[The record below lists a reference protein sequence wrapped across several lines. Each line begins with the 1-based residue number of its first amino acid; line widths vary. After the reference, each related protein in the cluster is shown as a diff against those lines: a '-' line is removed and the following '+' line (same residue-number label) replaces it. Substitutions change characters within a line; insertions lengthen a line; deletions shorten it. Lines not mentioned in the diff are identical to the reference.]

1 MKKLIKRSIC
11 TVLTMCLVLGM
22 FSCTLLAGA
31 AGNVAKIGN
40 TEYATLKAA
49 HDAASAGDTIVL
61 IGDVDTYLKVQKDIT
76 LDLNGHTLTNS
87 NGGGDLITLANGNIT
102 VIDSVGTGKC
112 ISDFDNAENHYEPTI
127 IWSSNSTK
135 KATIYGGTWTMDKDN
150 NPNSGFVF
158 AANMDIYGG
167 TFAYA
172 KDSAYQHSL
181 FNTGFKVNLYGGN
194 FNDNKITPAKDY
206 EYAEQP
212 DGTWNVVPNHE
223 HDYSVFVETV
233 APTYTKGGYDIYKC
247 AHCVNTTQTNFTD
260 RVIAYSDW
268 SVTGTAGGTVLINGE
283 AVDAA
288 AKYEIGST
296 ATLTAIA
303 DEDYGFV
310 EWRDGEG
317 NVVSQK
323 STYEITF
330 GETLTLVAVFS
341 DDIEV
346 ILDNEISGIEYV
358 MMDGFVSDEWI
369 LKGDSGYMNINA
381 NNQLVSQRRGH
392 NTATSV
398 NTYNVSNGFTLSG
411 YFDFTGARFSFSSS
425 HIQVGSLKVQ
435 IAPTDHIGP
444 VYMKVYNGDSL
455 IATSY
460 NTIANN
466 FSEGG
471 ALTKNYAISVDDNG
485 MLTVTI
491 NDEKVAFD
499 AEDTY
504 TVDVS
509 DCSLDNANVIIF
521 HGWVGDP
528 GGGEAYFY
536 DFKFTAPFPYSSVS
550 DFTGFLAGLN
560 TDSSLDTI
568 NYAKALYNVV
578 INNGSELLAANVE
591 PYYSYITAAES
602 FTWGL
607 VDVLCDENGTILID
621 DAAYDANGTLTAGTT
636 HTVTAVP
643 NDRYNFAGFVDADG
657 NVITTEPTYTF
668 VASADTYVRATF
680 IAKVYSNWNFIATEG
695 GKILVDGADID
706 ASAEYEVGTKALLTV
721 EAEEGYVFLYW
732 KDADGVVVSGDA
744 EFLVEFENNTT
755 YQAVFSNNPDD
766 MLDYELTTL
775 RKVLI
780 STYLEDEWTLQNGD
794 ATNNFS
800 YIQDGNL
807 YLSTRTNS
815 LATSTKTYNLS
826 TGFELSGVFDFRSR
840 GHNMQYA
847 PYIQV
852 GNLKIHYSTSSTT
865 NPVYLHIIDTATNTT
880 LAASNE
886 AVSPTFTGDEMCGD
900 IKITVDSKG
909 MLTIKYNGNIVL
921 WGDSKEKSVDVSNV
935 DLSDANVYV
944 YLNWVS
950 STPQIVN
957 TCKDI
962 LLKQGIP
969 FSTVEDFQTYI
980 DAVDC
985 DDAAALELG
994 KYFVAIVKDFGSEE
1008 LVSKIND
1015 FNFYKAKYDI
1025 GATAGGKIQENG
1037 VDFVNDY
1044 RTTNRLAVGTVL
1056 DLTAVAEAGYTFAYW
1071 ADANG
1076 AIKSYDANI
1085 TVILG
1090 DKATTVSA
1098 VFTKDSAANGE
1109 NVTISFQNRSGKVVS
1124 AVTVAKGTAVALPE
1138 LSAAKS
1144 YGYTVN
1150 GWVVNGEIIA
1160 SGSITADADMVIY
1173 ANYSKNSTVY
1183 KVEVTGSVENVNG
1196 KYSYNDLVKV
1206 TFDADAL
1213 SEGEY
1218 FGGWCNEDE
1227 VIVSYSEN
1235 YSFHVGSDVE
1245 LFAVISDEAVADVPA
1260 ISVTDVSLVY
1270 GGAKASFLTERYL
1283 PAGYSFVTAGVI
1295 YTASDDFEELTLD
1308 AVNGT
1313 TIRSKA
1319 VASMDACG
1327 QYRQIVGSTTGA
1339 TLNVSLAAYLTYV
1352 DADGNMNTI
1361 YSSTYAQTIN
1371 Q

>member
-87 NGGGDLITLANGNIT
+87 NGGGDLITLDNGNIT

-150 NPNSGFVF
+150 NPNGGFAF

-181 FNTGFKVNLYGGN
+181 FNTDFKVNLYGGN
-194 FNDNKITPAKDY
+194 FNDNKVTPAKDY

-296 ATLTAIA
+296 ATLTVVA
-303 DEDYGFV
+303 EDGYGFV

-369 LKGDSGYMNINA
+369 LKGDNGYMNINA

-411 YFDFTGARFSFSSS
+411 YFDFTGAKFSFSSS

-435 IAPTDHIGP
+435 FAPTDANGP
-444 VYMKVYNGDSL
+444 VTLKVLNGDTVLAS
-455 IATSY
+455 SY

-471 ALTKNYAISVDDNG
+471 ALAKNYAISVDDKG
-485 MLTVTI
+485 MLTVTM
-491 NDEKVAFD
+491 NDEKVAFG

-509 DCSLDNANVIIF
+509 ACNFTNANVIIF

-528 GGGEAYFY
+528 GGGEARFY
-536 DFKFTAPFPYSSVS
+536 DFKFAAPFPYSSVS

-560 TDSSLDTI
+560 ADSSLDTI
-568 NYAKALYNVV
+568 NYAKTLYNVV

-602 FTWGL
+602 LTWGL
-607 VDVLCDENGTILID
+607 IDVLCDENGTILID

-680 IAKVYSNWNFIATEG
+680 IAKVYSNWNLIATEG

-732 KDADGVVVSGDA
+732 KDAEGVVVSGNA
-744 EFLVEFENNTT
+744 EFLIEFENNTT

-766 MLDYELTTL
+766 MLNYELTTI
-775 RKVLI
+775 RNVLI
-780 STYLEDEWTLQNGD
+780 DTYIADEWTLTNGGD
-794 ATNNFS
+794 NGKS
-800 YIQDGNL
+800 YIKDGSL
-807 YLSTRTNS
+807 FLSTRQNS
-815 LATSTKTYNLS
+815 TATSNLAYNLS
-826 TGFELSGVFDFRSR
+826 TGFHLSGHFDFRSR
-840 GHNMQYA
+840 GNNLTNA
-847 PYIQV
+847 PYIQI
-852 GNLKIHYSTSSTT
+852 GNLQIYYSTTGTT
-865 NPVYLHIIDTATNTT
+865 NPVYLNIIDTATNTT
-880 LAASNE
+880 LATSN
-886 AVSPTFTGDEMCGD
+886 APVADTFTGDLMNAD
-900 IKITVDSKG
+900 VDVVVDNNG
-909 MLTIKYNGNIVL
+909 LLTIKYNNSVVF
-921 WGDSKEKSVDVSNV
+921 WGDAKANTVDVSNV
-935 DLSDANVYV
+935 NLSSATIIIF
-944 YLNWVS
+944 LNWVS
-950 STPQIVN
+950 SSDLIVN
-957 TCKDI
+957 ENKDFK
-962 LLKQGIP
+962 LEQSIP
-969 FSTVEDFQTYI
+969 FSTIADFQEYI
-980 DAVDC
+980 DSIDT
-985 DDAAALELG
+985 DDEEALELG
-994 KYFVAIVKDFGSEE
+994 KYYVAIVKENGSDE
-1008 LVSKIND
+1008 LVSKIDD

-1025 GATAGGKIQENG
+1025 GAIAGGKIQANG

-1044 RTTNRLAVGTVL
+1044 RYTNRLAVGTVL
-1056 DLTAVAEAGYTFAYW
+1056 NLEAIADAGYTFAYW
-1071 ADANG
+1071 ADAEG
-1076 AIKSYDANI
+1076 AVKSYDANI
-1085 TVILG
+1085 TVVLG
-1090 DKATTVSA
+1090 DKATIVSA
-1098 VFTKDSAANGE
+1098 VFTKDTADDSE

-1124 AVTVAKGTAVALPE
+1124 AVTVAKGTDVTLPQ
-1138 LSAAKS
+1138 LSAAS
-1144 YGYTVN
+1144 CFGYTVN
-1150 GWVVNGEIIA
+1150 GWIINGEIVA
-1160 SGSITADADMVIY
+1160 SGTVTADKDMIISAD
-1173 ANYSKNSTVY
+1173 YSKASTVY
-1183 KVEVTGSVENVNG
+1183 TVEVVGSVENVDG

-1218 FGGWCNEDE
+1218 FGGWCNEDGS
-1227 VIVSYSEN
+1227 VVSYNEN
-1235 YSFHVGSDVE
+1235 YSFYVGSDVV
-1245 LFAVISDEAVADVPA
+1245 LYAVISEEDVADVPA
-1260 ISVTDVSLVY
+1260 ITVTDASLINN
-1270 GGAKASFLTERYL
+1270 GTEASFLTERYI
-1283 PAGYSFVTAGVI
+1283 PEGYTFVTAGVV
-1295 YTASDDFEELTLD
+1295 YTASDDFDTLTLD

-1313 TIRSKA
+1313 TIRSRA
-1319 VASMDACG
+1319 VASMNGCG
-1327 QYRQIVGSTTGA
+1327 QYRQTIGSTTGA
-1339 TLNVSLAAYLTYV
+1339 TLNISLAAYLTYV

-1361 YSSTYAQTIN
+1361 YSSTYALTIN

>member
-87 NGGGDLITLANGNIT
+87 NGGGDLITLENGNIT

-127 IWSSNSTK
+127 IWSSNSSK
-135 KATIYGGTWTMDKDN
+135 KATIYGGTWTIDKDN
-150 NPNSGFVF
+150 NPNGGFAF

-181 FNTGFKVNLYGGN
+181 FSTDFKVNLYGGN

-212 DGTWNVVPNHE
+212 DGTWNVVPEHE

-247 AHCVNTTQTNFTD
+247 AHCVSTTQTNFTD

-268 SVTGTAGGTVLINGE
+268 SVTGTTGGTVLINGE
-283 AVDAA
+283 AVDATA
-288 AKYEIGST
+288 QYEIGST
-296 ATLTAIA
+296 ASVTAIA

-310 EWRDGEG
+310 EWQDGEG

-369 LKGDSGYMNINA
+369 LKGDNGYMNINA

-411 YFDFTGARFSFSSS
+411 YFDFTGAKFSFSSS

-435 IAPTDHIGP
+435 FAPTDANGP
-444 VYMKVYNGDSL
+444 VTLKVLNGDTVLAS
-455 IATSY
+455 SY
-460 NTIANN
+460 NTIDNN

-471 ALTKNYAISVDDNG
+471 ALAKNYAISVDDKG
-485 MLTVTI
+485 MLTVTM
-491 NDEKVAFD
+491 NDEKVAFG

-509 DCSLDNANVIIF
+509 ACNFTNANVIIF

-528 GGGEAYFY
+528 GGGEARFY
-536 DFKFTAPFPYSSVS
+536 DFKFAAPFPYSSVS

-560 TDSSLDTI
+560 ADSSLDTI

-602 FTWGL
+602 LTWGL

-680 IAKVYSNWNFIATEG
+680 IAKVYSNWNLIATEG

-732 KDADGVVVSGDA
+732 KDAEGVVVSGNA
-744 EFLVEFENNTT
+744 EFLIEFENNTT

-766 MLDYELTTL
+766 MLNYELTTI
-775 RKVLI
+775 RNVLI
-780 STYLEDEWTLQNGD
+780 DTYIADEWTLTNGGD
-794 ATNNFS
+794 NGKS
-800 YIQDGNL
+800 YIKDGSL
-807 YLSTRTNS
+807 FLSTRQNS
-815 LATSTKTYNLS
+815 TATSNLAYNLS
-826 TGFELSGVFDFRSR
+826 TGFHLSGHFDFRSR
-840 GHNMQYA
+840 GNNLTNA
-847 PYIQV
+847 PYIQI
-852 GNLKIHYSTSSTT
+852 GNLQIYYSTTGTT
-865 NPVYLHIIDTATNTT
+865 NPVYLNIIDTATNTT
-880 LAASNE
+880 LATSN
-886 AVSPTFTGDEMCGD
+886 APVADTFTGDLMNAD
-900 IKITVDSKG
+900 VDVVVDNNG
-909 MLTIKYNGNIVL
+909 LLTIKYNNSVVF
-921 WGDSKEKSVDVSNV
+921 WGDAKANTVDVSNV
-935 DLSDANVYV
+935 NLSSATIIIF
-944 YLNWVS
+944 LNWVS
-950 STPQIVN
+950 SSDLIVN
-957 TCKDI
+957 ENRDFK
-962 LLKQGIP
+962 LEQAIP
-969 FSTVEDFQTYI
+969 FSTIADFQEYI
-980 DAVDC
+980 DSIDT
-985 DDAAALELG
+985 DDEEALELG
-994 KYFVAIVKDFGSEE
+994 KYYVAIVKENGSDE
-1008 LVSKIND
+1008 LVSKIDD

-1025 GATAGGKIQENG
+1025 GAIAGGKIQANG

-1044 RTTNRLAVGTVL
+1044 RYTNRLAVGTVL
-1056 DLTAVAEAGYTFAYW
+1056 NLEAIADAGYTFAYW
-1071 ADANG
+1071 ADAEG
-1076 AIKSYDANI
+1076 AVKSYDANI
-1085 TVILG
+1085 TVVLG
-1090 DKATTVSA
+1090 DKATIVSA
-1098 VFTKDSAANGE
+1098 VFTKDTADDSE

-1124 AVTVAKGTAVALPE
+1124 AVTVAKGTDVTLPQI
-1138 LSAAKS
+1138 SAAS
-1144 YGYTVN
+1144 CFGYTVN
-1150 GWVVNGEIIA
+1150 GWIINGEIVA
-1160 SGSITADADMVIY
+1160 SGTVTADKDMIISAD
-1173 ANYSKNSTVY
+1173 YSKASTVY
-1183 KVEVTGSVENVNG
+1183 TVEVTGSVENVNG

-1218 FGGWCNEDE
+1218 FGGWCNEDGS
-1227 VIVSYSEN
+1227 VVSYNEN
-1235 YSFHVGSDVE
+1235 YSFYVGSDVV
-1245 LFAVISDEAVADVPA
+1245 LYAVISEEDVADVPA
-1260 ISVTDVSLVY
+1260 ITVTDASLINN
-1270 GGAKASFLTERYL
+1270 GTEASFLTERYI
-1283 PAGYSFVTAGVI
+1283 PEGYTFVTAGVV
-1295 YTASDDFEELTLD
+1295 YTASDDFDTLTLD

-1313 TIRSKA
+1313 TIRSRA
-1319 VASMDACG
+1319 VASMNGCG
-1327 QYRQIVGSTTGA
+1327 QYRQTIGSTTGA
-1339 TLNVSLAAYLTYV
+1339 TLNISLAAYLTYV

-1361 YSSTYAQTIN
+1361 YSSTYALTIN

>member
-22 FSCTLLAGA
+22 FSCTILAGA

-127 IWSSNSTK
+127 IWSSNSSK
-135 KATIYGGTWTMDKDN
+135 KATIYGGTWTIDKDN
-150 NPNSGFVF
+150 NPNGGFAF

-181 FNTGFKVNLYGGN
+181 FNTDFKVNLYGGN

-212 DGTWNVVPNHE
+212 DGTWNVVPEHE

-268 SVTGTAGGTVLINGE
+268 SVTSTTGGTVLINGE
-283 AVDAA
+283 AVDATA
-288 AKYEIGST
+288 QYEIGST

-310 EWRDGEG
+310 EWQDGEG

-369 LKGDSGYMNINA
+369 LKGDNGYMNINA

-411 YFDFTGARFSFSSS
+411 YFDFTGAKFSFSSS

-435 IAPTDHIGP
+435 FAPTDANGP
-444 VYMKVYNGDSL
+444 VTLKVLNGDTVLAS
-455 IATSY
+455 SY

-471 ALTKNYAISVDDNG
+471 ALAKNYAISVDDKG
-485 MLTVTI
+485 MLTVTM
-491 NDEKVAFD
+491 NDEKVAFG

-509 DCSLDNANVIIF
+509 ACNFTNANVIIF

-528 GGGEAYFY
+528 GGGEARFY
-536 DFKFTAPFPYSSVS
+536 DFKFAAPFPYSSVS

-560 TDSSLDTI
+560 ADSSLDTI

-602 FTWGL
+602 LTWGL
-607 VDVLCDENGTILID
+607 IDVLCDENGTILID

-680 IAKVYSNWNFIATEG
+680 IAKVYSNWNLIATEG

-732 KDADGVVVSGDA
+732 KDAEGVVVSGNA
-744 EFLVEFENNTT
+744 EFLIEFENNTT

-766 MLDYELTTL
+766 MLNYELTTI
-775 RKVLI
+775 RNVLI
-780 STYLEDEWTLQNGD
+780 DTYIADEWTLTNGG
-794 ATNNFS
+794 NNGKS
-800 YIQDGNL
+800 YIKDGSL
-807 YLSTRTNS
+807 FLSTRQNS
-815 LATSTKTYNLS
+815 TATSNLAYNLS
-826 TGFELSGVFDFRSR
+826 TGFHLSGHFDFRSR

-852 GNLKIHYSTSSTT
+852 GNLKIYYSTSETT
-865 NPVYLHIIDTATNTT
+865 NPVYLKIIDTATNTT
-880 LAASNE
+880 LATSN
-886 AVSPTFTGDEMCGD
+886 APVADTFTGDSMNAD
-900 IKITVDSKG
+900 VDVVVDNNG
-909 MLTIKYNGNIVL
+909 LLTIKYNNSVVF
-921 WGDSKEKSVDVSNV
+921 WGDAKANTVDVSNV
-935 DLSDANVYV
+935 NLSSATIIIF
-944 YLNWVS
+944 LNWVS
-950 STPQIVN
+950 SSDLIVN
-957 TCKDI
+957 ENKDFK
-962 LLKQGIP
+962 LEHGIP
-969 FSTVEDFQTYI
+969 FSTVEDFQEYI
-980 DAVDC
+980 DSIDT
-985 DDAAALELG
+985 DDEEALELG
-994 KYFVAIVKDFGSEE
+994 KYYVAIVKENGSDE
-1008 LVSKIND
+1008 LVSKIDD

-1025 GATAGGKIQENG
+1025 GATAGGKIQANG

-1044 RTTNRLAVGTVL
+1044 RYTNRLAVGTVL
-1056 DLTAVAEAGYTFAYW
+1056 NLEAIADAGYTFAYW

-1160 SGSITADADMVIY
+1160 SGSITADADMIIY

-1183 KVEVTGSVENVNG
+1183 TVEVTGSVENVNG

>member
-127 IWSSNSTK
+127 IWSSNSSK
-135 KATIYGGTWTMDKDN
+135 KATIYGGTWTIDKDN
-150 NPNSGFVF
+150 NPNSGFAF

-181 FNTGFKVNLYGGN
+181 FSTSFKVNLYGGN
-194 FNDNKITPAKDY
+194 FNDNKVTPAKDY

-247 AHCVNTTQTNFTD
+247 AHCVSTTQTNFTD

-296 ATLTAIA
+296 ATLTVVA
-303 DEDYGFV
+303 EDGYGFV

-369 LKGDSGYMNINA
+369 LKGDNGYMNINA

-411 YFDFTGARFSFSSS
+411 YFDFTGAKFSFSSS

-435 IAPTDHIGP
+435 FAPTDANGP
-444 VYMKVYNGDSL
+444 VTLKVLNGDTVLAS
-455 IATSY
+455 SY

-471 ALTKNYAISVDDNG
+471 ALAKNYAIDVDDKG
-485 MLTVTI
+485 MLTVTM
-491 NDEKVAFD
+491 NDEKVAFG

-509 DCSLDNANVIIF
+509 ACNFTNANVIIF

-528 GGGEAYFY
+528 GGGEARFY
-536 DFKFTAPFPYSSVS
+536 DFKFAAPFPYSSVS

-560 TDSSLDTI
+560 ADSSLDTI

-602 FTWGL
+602 LTWGL
-607 VDVLCDENGTILID
+607 IDVLCDENGTILID

-680 IAKVYSNWNFIATEG
+680 IAKVYSNWNLIATEG

-732 KDADGVVVSGDA
+732 KDAEGVVVSGNA
-744 EFLVEFENNTT
+744 EFLIEFENNTT

-766 MLDYELTTL
+766 MLNYELTTI
-775 RKVLI
+775 RNVLI
-780 STYLEDEWTLQNGD
+780 DTYIADEWTLTNGGD
-794 ATNNFS
+794 NGKS
-800 YIQDGNL
+800 YIKNGSL
-807 YLSTRTNS
+807 FLSTRQNS
-815 LATSTKTYNLS
+815 TATSNLAYNLS
-826 TGFELSGVFDFRSR
+826 TGFHLSGHFDFRSR
-840 GHNMQYA
+840 GNNLTNA
-847 PYIQV
+847 PYIQI
-852 GNLKIHYSTSSTT
+852 GNLQIYYSTTGTT
-865 NPVYLHIIDTATNTT
+865 NPVYLNIIDTATNTT
-880 LAASNE
+880 LATSN
-886 AVSPTFTGDEMCGD
+886 APVADTFTGDLMNAD
-900 IKITVDSKG
+900 VDVVVDNNG
-909 MLTIKYNGNIVL
+909 LLTIKYNNSVVF
-921 WGDSKEKSVDVSNV
+921 WGDAKANTVDVSNV
-935 DLSDANVYV
+935 NISSATIIIF
-944 YLNWVS
+944 LNWVS
-950 STPQIVN
+950 SSDLIVN
-957 TCKDI
+957 ENKDFK
-962 LLKQGIP
+962 LEQAIP
-969 FSTVEDFQTYI
+969 FSTIADFQEYI
-980 DAVDC
+980 DSIDT
-985 DDAAALELG
+985 DDEEALELG
-994 KYFVAIVKDFGSEE
+994 KYYVAIVKENGSDE
-1008 LVSKIND
+1008 LVSKIDD

-1025 GATAGGKIQENG
+1025 GAIAGGKIQANG

-1044 RTTNRLAVGTVL
+1044 RYTNRLAVGTVL
-1056 DLTAVAEAGYTFAYW
+1056 NLEAIADAGYTFAYW
-1071 ADANG
+1071 ADAEG
-1076 AIKSYDANI
+1076 AVKSYDANI
-1085 TVILG
+1085 TVVLG
-1090 DKATTVSA
+1090 DKATIVSA
-1098 VFTKDSAANGE
+1098 VFTKDTADDSE

-1124 AVTVAKGTAVALPE
+1124 AVTVAKGTDVTLPQI
-1138 LSAAKS
+1138 SAAS
-1144 YGYTVN
+1144 CFGYTVN
-1150 GWVVNGEIIA
+1150 GWIINGEIVA
-1160 SGSITADADMVIY
+1160 SGTVTADKDMIISAD
-1173 ANYSKNSTVY
+1173 YSKASTVY
-1183 KVEVTGSVENVNG
+1183 TVEVTGSVENVNG

-1218 FGGWCNEDE
+1218 FGGWCNEDGS
-1227 VIVSYSEN
+1227 VVSYNEN
-1235 YSFHVGSDVE
+1235 YSFYVGSDVV
-1245 LFAVISDEAVADVPA
+1245 LYAVISEEDVADVPA
-1260 ISVTDVSLVY
+1260 ITVTDASLINN
-1270 GGAKASFLTERYL
+1270 GTEASFLTERYI
-1283 PAGYSFVTAGVI
+1283 PEGYTFVTAGVV
-1295 YTASDDFEELTLD
+1295 YTASDDFDTLTLD

-1313 TIRSKA
+1313 TIRSRA
-1319 VASMDACG
+1319 VASMNGCG
-1327 QYRQIVGSTTGA
+1327 QYRQTIGSTTGA
-1339 TLNVSLAAYLTYV
+1339 TLNISLAAYLTYV

-1361 YSSTYAQTIN
+1361 YSSTYALTIN

>member
-22 FSCTLLAGA
+22 FSCTILAGA

-87 NGGGDLITLANGNIT
+87 NGGGDLITLENGNIT

-127 IWSSNSTK
+127 IWSSNSSK
-135 KATIYGGTWTMDKDN
+135 KATIYGGTWTIDKDN

-172 KDSAYQHSL
+172 KDSPYQHSL

-194 FNDNKITPAKDY
+194 FNDNKVTPAKDY

-223 HDYSVFVETV
+223 HDYSIYVETV
-233 APTYTKGGYDIYKC
+233 APTYTERGYDVYACSICRLTEK
-247 AHCVNTTQTNFTD
+247 TNFTD

-268 SVTGTAGGTVLINGE
+268 SVTGTTGGTVLINGE

-296 ATLTAIA
+296 ASVTAIA

-310 EWRDGEG
+310 EWQDGEG

-341 DDIEV
+341 DNIETL
-346 ILDNEISGIEYV
+346 LDNEIAGLDNN
-358 MMDGFVSDEWI
+358 MMENFVSDEWT
-369 LKGDSGYMNINA
+369 LSGNNISINSSG
-381 NNQLVSQRRGH
+381 QLVPHRRSGQ
-392 NTATSV
+392 TATSV
-398 NTYNVSNGFTLSG
+398 NTYDASNGFTLSG
-411 YFDFTGARFSFSSS
+411 NFDFTGRNFNFSDSY
-425 HIQVGSLKVQ
+425 IKVGSLKIVF
-435 IAPTDHIGP
+435 ATSGGTGA
-444 VYMKVYNGDSL
+444 VYFKIYNDSTL

-460 NTIANN
+460 NAIAENYSATN
-466 FSEGG
+466 
-471 ALTKNYAISVDDNG
+471 ALAKNYVFSVDANG
-485 MLTVTI
+485 LLTITMDDVP
-491 NDEKVAFD
+491 VAFG

-509 DCSLDNANVIIF
+509 ACNLDNANVVIF
-521 HGWVGDP
+521 QGWSGDP
-528 GGGEAYFY
+528 GSGYATHS
-536 DFKFTAPFPYSSVS
+536 DFKFYSSFPY
-550 DFTGFLAGLN
+550 N
-560 TDSSLDTI
+560 TVAAFQNYLKSINKGSSLATI
-568 NYAKALYNVV
+568 KFAKSLYNIV
-578 INNGSELLAANVE
+578 IENGSEGLKAAIE
-591 PYYSYITAAES
+591 PYYSYINAAENLTWADVNV
-602 FTWGL
+602 FT
-607 VDVLCDENGTILID
+607 DANGTILID
-621 DAAYDANGTLTAGTT
+621 GAAYDANGTVTAGTT
-636 HTVTAVP
+636 YTVTAVP

-657 NVITTEPTYTF
+657 NVITTDTTYEF
-668 VASADTYVRATF
+668 VTSADTYIRATY
-680 IAKVYSNWNFIATEG
+680 IAKVYSVWSITSTEG
-695 GKILVDGADID
+695 GKVLIDGADVD
-706 ASAEYEVGTKALLTV
+706 ASAEYEVGTEAFLTV
-721 EAEEGYVFLYW
+721 EAEDGYAFLYW
-732 KDADGVVVSGDA
+732 ENGEGAVISSDR
-744 EFLVEFENNTT
+744 EFIITFDNNIA
-755 YQAVFSNNPDD
+755 YKAVFSNNPDD
-766 MLDYELTTL
+766 LLDYELTTI
-775 RKVLI
+775 RDVLI
-780 STYLEDEWTLQNGD
+780 DTFIADEWTLTNGG
-794 ATNNFS
+794 NNGVS
-800 YIQDGNL
+800 NIKDGSL
-807 YLSTRTNS
+807 YLSCRQNS
-815 LATSTKTYNLS
+815 SATSIGTYNLS
-826 TGFELSGVFDFRSR
+826 AGFELSGIFDFRSR
-840 GHNMQYA
+840 GHNLQYA

-852 GNLKIHYSTSSTT
+852 GNLQIYYSTTGTT
-865 NPVYLHIIDTATNTT
+865 SPVYLKVIDTSTNTT
-880 LAASNE
+880 LATSNE
-886 AVSPTFTGDEMCGD
+886 AIADTFTSNLMNADVD
-900 IKITVDSKG
+900 IVVDSKG
-909 MLTIKYNGNIVL
+909 LLTIKYNGSIVF
-921 WGDSKEKSVDVSNV
+921 WGDSKARTVDVSAV
-935 DLSDANVYV
+935 DLSNAKISV

-950 STPQIVN
+950 SNANDLNKFSNIKLQ
-957 TCKDI
+957 
-962 LLKQGIP
+962 QGIP

-980 DAVDC
+980 DSIDT
-985 DDAAALELG
+985 DDAVAVEQG
-994 KYFVAIVKDFGSEE
+994 KYFVAIVKDLGSKE
-1008 LVSKIND
+1008 LASKIND

-1025 GATAGGKIQENG
+1025 GATAGGKIQQNG

-1160 SGSITADADMVIY
+1160 SGSITADADMIIY

-1196 KYSYNDLVKV
+1196 KYSYNDLIKV

-1327 QYRQIVGSTTGA
+1327 QYRQTVGSTTGA

>member
-87 NGGGDLITLANGNIT
+87 NGGGDLITLDNGNIT

-127 IWSSNSTK
+127 IWSSNSSK
-135 KATIYGGTWTMDKDN
+135 KATIYGGTWTIDKDN
-150 NPNSGFVF
+150 NPNSGFAF

-181 FNTGFKVNLYGGN
+181 FSTSFKVNLYGGN
-194 FNDNKITPAKDY
+194 FNDNKITPAKGY

-212 DGTWNVVPNHE
+212 DGTWNVVPEHE

-247 AHCVNTTQTNFTD
+247 AHCVSTTQTNFTD

-268 SVTGTAGGTVLINGE
+268 SVTSTTGGTVLINGE
-283 AVDAA
+283 AVDATA
-288 AKYEIGST
+288 QYEIGST

-310 EWRDGEG
+310 EWQDGEG

-369 LKGDSGYMNINA
+369 LKGDNGYMNINA

-411 YFDFTGARFSFSSS
+411 YFDFTGAKFSFSSS

-435 IAPTDHIGP
+435 FAPTDANGP
-444 VYMKVYNGDSL
+444 VTLKVLNGDTVLAS
-455 IATSY
+455 SY

-471 ALTKNYAISVDDNG
+471 ALAKNYAIDVDDKG
-485 MLTVTI
+485 MLTVTM
-491 NDEKVAFD
+491 NDEKVAFG

-509 DCSLDNANVIIF
+509 ACNFTNANVIIF

-528 GGGEAYFY
+528 GGGEARFY
-536 DFKFTAPFPYSSVS
+536 DFKFAAPFPYSSVS
-550 DFTGFLAGLN
+550 DFTGFLAGL
-560 TDSSLDTI
+560 TKDSSLATI
-568 NYAKALYNVV
+568 KYAKSLYNIVMA
-578 INNGSELLAANVE
+578 NGSDSLKAAIE
-591 PYYSYITAAES
+591 PYYSYITNAENL
-602 FTWGL
+602 TWAD
-607 VDVLCDENGTILID
+607 VDVLTDANGTILID
-621 DAAYDANGTLTAGTT
+621 GAAYDSTVAITAGST

-643 NDRYNFAGFVDADG
+643 NDRYNFVAFVDADG
-657 NVITTEPTYTF
+657 NVISEETTYEF
-668 VASADTYVRATF
+668 VASADTYIRATY
-680 IAKVYSNWNFIATEG
+680 IAKVYSNWNLIATEG

-732 KDADGVVVSGDA
+732 KDAEGVVVSGNA
-744 EFLVEFENNTT
+744 EFLIEFENNTT

-766 MLDYELTTL
+766 MLNYELTTI
-775 RKVLI
+775 RNVLI
-780 STYLEDEWTLQNGD
+780 DTYIADEWTLTNGGD
-794 ATNNFS
+794 NGKS
-800 YIQDGNL
+800 YIKDGSL
-807 YLSTRTNS
+807 FLSTRQNS
-815 LATSTKTYNLS
+815 TATSNLAYNLS
-826 TGFELSGVFDFRSR
+826 TGFHLSGHFDFRSR
-840 GHNMQYA
+840 GHNMLYA

-852 GNLKIHYSTSSTT
+852 GNLKIHYSTTGTT
-865 NPVYLHIIDTATNTT
+865 NPVYLNIIDTATNTT
-880 LAASNE
+880 LATSN
-886 AVSPTFTGDEMCGD
+886 APVADTFTGDLMNAD
-900 IKITVDSKG
+900 VDVVVDNNG
-909 MLTIKYNGNIVL
+909 LLTIKYNNSVVF
-921 WGDSKEKSVDVSNV
+921 WGDAKANTVDVSNV
-935 DLSDANVYV
+935 NLSSATIIIF
-944 YLNWVS
+944 LNWVS
-950 STPQIVN
+950 SSDLIVN
-957 TCKDI
+957 ENRDFK
-962 LLKQGIP
+962 LEQSIP
-969 FSTVEDFQTYI
+969 FSTIADFQEYI
-980 DAVDC
+980 DSIDT
-985 DDAAALELG
+985 DDEEALELG
-994 KYFVAIVKDFGSEE
+994 KYYVAIVKENGSDE
-1008 LVSKIND
+1008 LVSKIDD

-1025 GATAGGKIQENG
+1025 GAIAGGKIQANG

-1044 RTTNRLAVGTVL
+1044 RYTNRLAVGTVL
-1056 DLTAVAEAGYTFAYW
+1056 NLEAIADAGYTFAYW
-1071 ADANG
+1071 ADAEG
-1076 AIKSYDANI
+1076 AVKSYDANI
-1085 TVILG
+1085 TVVLG
-1090 DKATTVSA
+1090 DKATIVSA
-1098 VFTKDSAANGE
+1098 VFTKDTADDSE

-1124 AVTVAKGTAVALPE
+1124 AVTVAKGTDVTLPQ
-1138 LSAAKS
+1138 LSAAS
-1144 YGYTVN
+1144 CFGYTVN
-1150 GWVVNGEIIA
+1150 GWIINGEIVA
-1160 SGSITADADMVIY
+1160 SGTVTADKDMIISAD
-1173 ANYSKNSTVY
+1173 YSKASTVY
-1183 KVEVTGSVENVNG
+1183 TVEVVGSVENVDG
-1196 KYSYNDLVKV
+1196 KYSYNDIVKV
-1206 TFDADAL
+1206 TFDSAAL
-1213 SEGEY
+1213 SDGEF
-1218 FGGWCNEDE
+1218 FGGWRNENGS
-1227 VIVSYSEN
+1227 VVSYNEN
-1235 YSFHVGSDVE
+1235 YSFYVGSDVV
-1245 LFAVISDEAVADVPA
+1245 LYAVISEEDVADVPA
-1260 ISVTDVSLVY
+1260 ITATDASLINN
-1270 GGAKASFLTERYL
+1270 GTEASFLTERYI
-1283 PAGYSFVTAGVI
+1283 PEGYTFVTAGVV
-1295 YTASDDFEELTLD
+1295 YTASDDFDTLTLD

-1313 TIRSKA
+1313 TIRSRA
-1319 VASMDACG
+1319 VASMNGCG
-1327 QYRQIVGSTTGA
+1327 QYRQTIGSTTGA
-1339 TLNVSLAAYLTYV
+1339 TLNISLAAYLTYV
-1352 DADGNMNTI
+1352 DADGNMYTI
-1361 YSSTYAQTIN
+1361 YSSTYALTIN